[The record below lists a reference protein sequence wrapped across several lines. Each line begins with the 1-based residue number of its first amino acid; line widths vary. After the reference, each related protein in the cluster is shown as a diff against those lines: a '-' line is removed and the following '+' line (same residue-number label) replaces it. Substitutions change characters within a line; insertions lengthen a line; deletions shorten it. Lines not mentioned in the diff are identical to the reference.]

1 MQTWVD
7 LKFADGEYRF
17 FLGPAQIHE
26 LEKKCDAGIGRIY
39 GRTLAG
45 RYGLNEGDILPEQ
58 ADYRFAELIEVLRQ
72 ALIGGGHCV
81 VDGVAASV
89 SSIRA
94 NELIQ
99 RYVLSQDD
107 RIAMRTL
114 WALAA
119 GILSALIEG
128 YDPDPKAEPADEPAT
143 STNGSTTRARSR
155 TQQ

>member
-17 FLGPAQIHE
+17 FLGPSQIAE

-45 RYGLNEGDILPEQ
+45 RYGLADGDVLPEQ
-58 ADYRFAELIEVLRQ
+58 AEYRFSELIEIVRQ
-72 ALIGGGHCV
+72 ALIGGAHGV

-99 RYVLSQDD
+99 RYVLSQED

-128 YDPDPKAEPADEPAT
+128 YDPDPNVGPADEPAT
-143 STNGSTTRARSR
+143 PTKGSTTRRRSPTR
-155 TQQ
+155 R

>member
-17 FLGPAQIHE
+17 FLGPAQIAE

-45 RYGLNEGDILPEQ
+45 RYGTGDDEVMPDQ
-58 ADYRFAELIEVLRQ
+58 GDYRFSELREIVRQ
-72 ALIGGGHCV
+72 GLIGGAQGV
-81 VDGVAASV
+81 VDGDEVQV

-94 NELIQ
+94 NELVE
-99 RYVLSQDD
+99 RYVLSRRG
-107 RIAMRTL
+107 RITLRAL

-119 GILSALIEG
+119 SILFALIEG
-128 YDPDPKAEPADEPAT
+128 YDPDPKAEPGSDPAT
-143 STNGSTTRARSR
+143 PTTGSTTPEP
-155 TQQ
+155 

>member
-17 FLGPAQIHE
+17 FLGPAQIAE

-45 RYGLNEGDILPEQ
+45 RYGLGESEVMPEQ
-58 ADYRFAELIEVLRQ
+58 ADYRFAELREVVRQ
-72 ALIGGGHCV
+72 ALIGGAQGV
-81 VDGVAASV
+81 VDGAEVSV

-94 NELIQ
+94 NELVE
-99 RYVLSQDD
+99 RYVLGRVD
-107 RIAMRTL
+107 RLSLRAL

-119 GILSALIEG
+119 GILFALVEG
-128 YDPDPKAEPADEPAT
+128 YDPDPNAEPAGEPAT
-143 STNGSTTRARSR
+143 PTTGSITPEP
-155 TQQ
+155 